1 MHGGRHGRGRAGAR
15 DISPVSPTNPS
26 PPALAGL
33 FAEGPGDRRDRLTQ
47 IMVDRNIATAATS
60 GMTEEESRKSK
71 EETSDVWYHEGPPQL
86 ADARKAIAG
95 YSLARARDRLKE
107 ARLRLARPDRTV
119 RARRTQQHADLR
131 VRRNDCRCCC
141 GATMTASGC
150 VYRSPCP
157 HPDLT
162 PTSPRPQPDLLLP
175 PSRSFPSS
183 RAKWATRGRCPTAP
197 SAPRA
202 PPSPSPRGAAWSSF
216 GPCQT
221 ARWVPRR
228 WRRAGHSGAC
238 ATVRNPAPGPLW
250 VICNA
255 LPSAAALLPRSGAAP
270 VQRAHRSR
278 QRPSLAPQGAAV
290 GGQHLAHPC
299 LLWRRGRRPLLE
311 SEKVRPARCRLGRQP
326 GSGALRAVPPLV
338 LSFCAVRV
346 CVPCFLRS
354 ETPIHRLPN
363 LGARVGR
370 VAFHPSGQY
379 LGATW

>member
-162 PTSPRPQPDLLLP
+162 PTSPRPHPDLNPTSFSRPLGVFHRLEPSGRHAAAVPLLLQP
-175 PSRSFPSS
+175 RGLHPRRRLVERPGQALVHARLRGGCRAAGAELATVARARPCATLHPAHCGLFATRFPQPLPSS
-183 RAKWATRGRCPTAP
+183 LAQELHQYRGHTDRV
-197 SAPRA
+197 S
-202 PPSPSPRGAAWSSF
+202 GLAWH
-216 GPCQT
+216 PK
-221 ARWVPRR
+221 
-228 WRRAGHSGAC
+228 
-238 ATVRNPAPGPLW
+238 
-250 VICNA
+250 A
-255 LPSAAALLPRSGAAP
+255 LQSEASTSLTLASCGVEGDVLFW
-270 VQRAHRSR
+270 SR
-278 QRPSLAPQGAAV
+278 KR
-290 GGQHLAHPC
+290 
-299 LLWRRGRRPLLE
+299 
-311 SEKVRPARCRLGRQP
+311 
-326 GSGALRAVPPLV
+326 
-338 LSFCAVRV
+338 
-346 CVPCFLRS
+346 
-354 ETPIHRLPN
+354 
-363 LGARVGR
+363 
-370 VAFHPSGQY
+370 
-379 LGATW
+379 